1 VDIDEAMF
9 NAVLAEQQKPSG
21 PPEGEP
27 LDAVSLTHSYS
38 LDRETG
44 PSVRPRCNRQ
54 PFSHLRR

>member
-27 LDAVSLTHSYS
+27 LDAVSLTT
-38 LDRETG
+38 LLPG
-44 PSVRPRCNRQ
+44 PGNGAVR
-54 PFSHLRR
+54 